1 MPADHACE
9 RCHRDD
15 VEGFVDIAST
25 PMRRVVRSDPFPEV
39 DVTEAV
45 LVCEECA
52 EDFGARAKPVPP
64 TEFVADGDRTAG

>member
-1 MPADHACE
+1 
-9 RCHRDD
+9 
-15 VEGFVDIAST
+15 
-25 PMRRVVRSDPFPEV
+25 MRRVVRSDPFPEV

-64 TEFVADGDRTAG
+64 TEFVADGDRTTG